1 MSRIGRRPI
10 PIPESIK
17 VSVTNDRIKVEGPK
31 GVFEQKIP
39 STIKITTDTTKK
51 QLRIETAY
59 NSTQDRIMH
68 GTMRSLINNI
78 LIGVLK
84 GHEKKLEIN
93 GVGYK
98 AQLQDKNLLISLG
111 FSHPVKIPVPDG
123 LTITIPNP
131 NLLIIQGVNKELV
144 GNFAAK
150 IRGIRTAEPYNLKGI
165 KYLDEI
171 IRRKAG
177 KTFVSGTA

>member
-1 MSRIGRRPI
+1 
-10 PIPESIK
+10 
-17 VSVTNDRIKVEGPK
+17 
-31 GVFEQKIP
+31 
-39 STIKITTDTTKK
+39 
-51 QLRIETAY
+51 
-59 NSTQDRIMH
+59 MH
-68 GTMRSLINNI
+68 GTMRSLVNNI
-78 LIGVLK
+78 LTGVLK

-111 FSHPVKIPVPDG
+111 FSHPIKISVPDG

-150 IRGIRTAEPYNLKGI
+150 IRRIRTAEPYNLKGI

-177 KTFVSGTA
+177 KTFVSGTT

>member
-10 PIPESIK
+10 PIPESVK
-17 VSVTNDRIKVEGPK
+17 VSITGDKMKAEGSK

-39 STIKITTDTTKK
+39 SNIKITVDSTKK
-51 QLRIETAY
+51 QLCVETAY

-68 GTMRSLINNI
+68 GTIRSLINNI

-84 GHEKKLEIN
+84 GYEKKLEIN

-98 AQLQDKNLLISLG
+98 AQIQDKNLTISLG
-111 FSHPVKIPVPDG
+111 FSHPIKVSVPNG
-123 LTITIPNP
+123 LTVSIPNP
-131 NLLIIQGVNKELV
+131 NLLIIQGINKELV

-150 IRGIRTAEPYNLKGI
+150 IRGIKTAEPYNLKGI
-165 KYLDEI
+165 KYSDEV

-177 KTFVSGTA
+177 KTFVSGTT

>member
-10 PIPESIK
+10 PIPESVK
-17 VSVTNDRIKVEGPK
+17 VNITNDRIKAEGPK
-31 GVFEQKIP
+31 GVFEQVIP
-39 STIKITTDTTKK
+39 SNIKITIDTTKK
-51 QLRIETAY
+51 QLCVETAY
-59 NSTQDRIMH
+59 NSTQDKILH

-84 GHEKKLEIN
+84 GYEKKLEIN

-98 AQLQDKNLLISLG
+98 AQIQDKNLLISLG
-111 FSHPVKIPVPDG
+111 FSHPTKVSVPDG
-123 LTITIPNP
+123 LTISIPNP

-150 IRGIRTAEPYNLKGI
+150 IRGIKTAEPYNLKGI
-165 KYLDEI
+165 KYSDEF

-177 KTFVSGTA
+177 KTFVSGMT